1 MKHDSIAIG
10 IAAAIQCYAPY
21 GRNYKRVRS
30 AYYTAVILIISTK
43 GASEIYKVTQAPAR
57 VSNVL
62 VVSNKSFG
70 IR

>member
-1 MKHDSIAIG
+1 MKHDSIAID
-10 IAAAIQCYAPY
+10 IAAAIHCYAPY
-21 GRNYKRVRS
+21 GQNYKHVRS
-30 AYYTAVILIISTK
+30 AYYTAIILISTK

-62 VVSNKSFG
+62 VGSNKSFG